1 MKDEKKY
8 LDPDQNPAIPKEE
21 ATDKDNRGLPFV
33 GTPKINIE
41 DLAKRINEKYPTED
55 VIMIDP
61 ETQLII
67 QKDKSLE
74 IKKIAE
80 DGSATFDPFSN
91 GKPEDLSLVDD
102 FVRGNK
108 TYDPM
113 IDPKNNPA
121 IPDHDE

>member
-61 ETQLII
+61 ETRLII

-74 IKKIAE
+74 ISKIAE
-80 DGSATFDPFSN
+80 DNTATFNPLSN
-91 GKPEDLSLVDD
+91 ARPEDLSLVDD
-102 FVRGNK
+102 FVRGVK

-113 IDPKNNPA
+113 NDPDKNPA
-121 IPDHDE
+121 IPEHGE